1 MENNNAIILHL
12 SVLIILS
19 CLLAY
24 LWGKKRNYSNKFHID
39 YIIVNIILLILI
51 PVISLNLIIFDIYK
65 AVIAN
70 LLLHTASQIAFIL
83 HVESAIKGYKIKI
96 KKKILYLF
104 LLNVVVLILTIL
116 NIRIIGYET
125 TINKIAAI
133 IIEAKDASYY
143 SDVLIVKWISSILLM
158 LYLIRIFIKNIKE
171 SITIKRKRLYK
182 FWVFTYCIIN
192 IETALIGGMYYLG
205 VFDEAFSN
213 NINMIIRIN
222 IALNLVFLLINTA
235 ILNYIPGISEL
246 SIFKRVSKKNYFLII
261 KKAIEKQK
269 LYLRPKL
276 TIKEIETITG
286 VSVKNIRAAIL
297 LNTKNNFNDYI
308 NEIRINYGTKLIA
321 DGFLNK
327 HTTIALGHKCVFSSH
342 QTFFR
347 AFKKK
352 HSSTPKQYYL
362 ENS

>member
-1 MENNNAIILHL
+1 M
-12 SVLIILS
+12 
-19 CLLAY
+19 
-24 LWGKKRNYSNKFHID
+24 D

-51 PVISLNLIIFDIYK
+51 PLISLNLIIFDIYK

-70 LLLHTASQIAFIL
+70 FLLHTASQIAFIL

-104 LLNVVVLILTIL
+104 LFNVVILILTNL
-116 NIRIIGYET
+116 NVRIIGYET
-125 TINKIAAI
+125 TVNKIAAI

-158 LYLIRIFIKNIKE
+158 LYLIRMCIKNIKE

-182 FWVFTYCIIN
+182 FWVLTYCIIN

-222 IALNLVFLLINTA
+222 IALNLVFLLINPA

-269 LYLRPKL
+269 LYLQPKL

-286 VSVKNIRAAIL
+286 VSEKNIRKAIL
-297 LNTKNNFNDYI
+297 LNTKNNFNDFI
-308 NEIRINYGTKLIA
+308 NKYRIDIALKLI
-321 DGFLNK
+321 DEKFLDM
-327 HTTIALGHKCVFSSH
+327 HTTVALGEKCGFNSH
-342 QTFFR
+342 QSFFR
-347 AFKKK
+347 AFKKNK
-352 HSSTPKQYYL
+352 NTTPKEYDL
-362 ENS
+362 MHNERI